1 MITINFLLL
10 KFKEN
15 YWQIFLL
22 IILLFQNKIL
32 IDVLSVE
39 GYGKYIFQISIGS
52 IIGLIF
58 PIGFNAFI
66 RRGIIKKEFSVI
78 GKYFKIALIF
88 SIVSSIIFILI
99 YALTSNI
106 VYFFY
111 WLFYLSI
118 LFNYYDIILLSL
130 DKVNIS
136 RGLLFF
142 QSLTFVILIF
152 FLPEMHHYS
161 YLIIFSLLSLIRV
174 MFGWFWLKKHV
185 IKDLDFSFNPI
196 SKKDKKYIFKTS
208 FSDYLNS
215 FVSHIDSVFLGYMS
229 AQQLG
234 VFQLHRIIPNSIK
247 SNVKLL
253 FIKEE
258 NKLLN
263 QSATPYYQGFIKFIF
278 DNTPLFI
285 IIVLLSNLLTYL
297 YIDVFL
303 DNDISTSLLLSAIFS
318 FTIVFKVLNSF
329 LENQDIFLQNAS
341 FFTKFNFWDKI
352 AYIIFLFLAI
362 SFFDLTSVAVIII
375 LNDIIIFSTYLT
387 RIYVQSR
394 KINS

>member
-88 SIVSSIIFILI
+88 SIVSSIIFIII

-111 WLFYLSI
+111 WLFYLSL
-118 LFNYYDIILLSL
+118 LFNNYDIILLSL

-142 QSLTFVILIF
+142 QSLTFIILIF
-152 FLPEMHHYS
+152 FLPEMQHYG

-174 MFGWFWLKKHV
+174 MFGWFWLKKYV

-196 SKKDKKYIFKTS
+196 SKKDKKYIFKIS

-263 QSATPYYQGFIKFIF
+263 QSTTPYYQRFINFIF
-278 DNTPLFI
+278 TNIPLFVI
-285 IIVLLSNLLTYL
+285 IILLSNLLTYL
-297 YIDVFL
+297 YIDIIL
-303 DNDISTSLLLSAIFS
+303 DNDISTSLLLSVIFS
-318 FTIVFKVLNSF
+318 LTIIFKVYNS
-329 LENQDIFLQNAS
+329 LLTNQDIFLENAS
-341 FFTKFNFWDKI
+341 FYFRFNFYNKLLYLLVLFLAIYFSSLIFVSLIILLNDL
-352 AYIIFLFLAI
+352 IIFLF
-362 SFFDLTSVAVIII
+362 
-375 LNDIIIFSTYLT
+375 YLL
-387 RIYVQSR
+387 RI
-394 KINS
+394 KNKNK

>member
-88 SIVSSIIFILI
+88 SIVSSIIFIII

-118 LFNYYDIILLSL
+118 LFNNYDIILLSL

-142 QSLTFVILIF
+142 QSLTFIILIF
-152 FLPEMHHYS
+152 FLPEMHHYG

-174 MFGWFWLKKHV
+174 MFGWFWLKKYV

-263 QSATPYYQGFIKFIF
+263 QSTTPYYQRFINFIF
-278 DNTPLFI
+278 TNTPLFVI
-285 IIVLLSNLLTYL
+285 IILLSNLLTYL
-297 YIDVFL
+297 YIDIFL
-303 DNDISTSLLLSAIFS
+303 DNDISSSLLLSVIFS
-318 FTIVFKVLNSF
+318 LTIIFKVYNS
-329 LENQDIFLQNAS
+329 LLTNQDIFLENAS
-341 FFTKFNFWDKI
+341 FYFRFNFYNKLLYLLVLFLAIYFSSLIFVSLIILLNDL
-352 AYIIFLFLAI
+352 IIFLF
-362 SFFDLTSVAVIII
+362 
-375 LNDIIIFSTYLT
+375 YLL
-387 RIYVQSR
+387 RI
-394 KINS
+394 KNKNK